1 MKTSEG
7 YIETM
12 ILSDIPME
20 LRTGKMIHIQT
31 APGVFMQLHEDEAIR
46 RGLIPAPPKMAEGPA
61 NKMRKQAP
69 NKGG

>member
-12 ILSDIPME
+12 ILSDLPVQS
-20 LRTGKMIHIQT
+20 RQGKLIRIEVS
-31 APGVFMQLHEDEAIR
+31 PGVWQQWHEEEAVR
-46 RGLIPAPPKMAEGPA
+46 LGLIPAPPKQAEPA
-61 NKMRKQAP
+61 PNKMRKQAP

>member
-1 MKTSEG
+1 MKTTDG

-20 LRTGKMIHIQT
+20 LRTGKMIRIQT
-31 APGVFMQLHEDEAIR
+31 APGVWQQMHEDEAVR
-46 RGLIPAPPKMAEGPA
+46 LALIPAPPKMAEPVA

>member
-12 ILSDIPME
+12 ILSDLPME
-20 LRTGKMIHIQT
+20 LRTGPLIRIEIK
-31 APGVFMQLHEDEAIR
+31 PGVWQQMHEDEAVR
-46 RGLIPAPPKMAEGPA
+46 LGLIPAPPKMAEPPP
-61 NKMRKQAP
+61 NKMRKQSP

>member
-7 YIETM
+7 YVETM
-12 ILSDIPME
+12 ILSDLPVQS
-20 LRTGKMIHIQT
+20 RAGKMIRIEVT
-31 APGVFMQLHEDEAIR
+31 PGVWQQWHEEEAIR
-46 RGLIPAPPKMAEGPA
+46 LGLIPAPPKMAEPPP